1 MLRLCN
7 SYSPPLNSF
16 SNLQFKFIKLF
27 DKTFQFE
34 IKFLVVTFSGVFSNQ
49 FMYIQSPPFV
59 DKILILNYNFPK
71 CTLPIINIVSTNK
84 VFKNL
89 KTQKYFLRTMYKV
102 AGNWILSVV
111 FFLLKSTCDLL
122 DRDLAI
128 RPTSLESCLNQLQA
142 M

>member
-1 MLRLCN
+1 
-7 SYSPPLNSF
+7 
-16 SNLQFKFIKLF
+16 
-27 DKTFQFE
+27 
-34 IKFLVVTFSGVFSNQ
+34 
-49 FMYIQSPPFV
+49 MYIQSPPFV